1 MEQSMQTQ
9 NSGKQAGD
17 VFDVFG
23 HGIKSYF
30 FMMEEF
36 IKAFCILTV
45 MFCIIIA
52 IYTSGQVELKKIS
65 IGLTTLGNLNQPEF
79 ICNHRFISI
88 ENKPFELKCSK
99 GTINQLKYFG
109 MIP

>member
-1 MEQSMQTQ
+1 
-9 NSGKQAGD
+9 
-17 VFDVFG
+17 
-23 HGIKSYF
+23 
-30 FMMEEF
+30 MEEF
-36 IKAFCILTV
+36 IKAFCLLSV
-45 MFCIIIA
+45 FFCVLIA

-79 ICNHRFISI
+79 ICSHRFISI

-99 GTINQLKYFG
+99 GTINELKYFG